1 MTDSSSQLEE
11 SGSLAFL
18 GRSAVLNVL
27 FATEAVASFL
37 LDVVIAAAFGLSVR
51 SDALYAAYALPQK
64 VGRGMFQSLTNSFM
78 GLFAGE
84 ADRQQ
89 AYREAITVI
98 AVLAAPISA
107 VLSLTAAWWLP
118 VTIPGASAETRAAAV
133 PLAAVLAWLL
143 AFLALAETFR
153 AIYYH
158 EGVQWLPTLTRVAG
172 AALSIAVV
180 LVSPSEQRLTLAA
193 WGLTLGAALEA
204 IVGLALMRAV
214 LKVRY
219 VPAWPSAARL
229 RTTLAMVG
237 VPLAGQGVNVGA
249 TLGEQA
255 LASLLPPGSIT
266 AANYARRIINTLE
279 RFVFR
284 GFLITTIRRSAER
297 RRTDV
302 RSDFRQIM
310 LVAIPVAVIM
320 AALPVPLTAVVFG
333 RGQFGSGDVLT
344 LALALQT
351 FAPAVLATAATRI
364 PSGLAYA
371 ERRLRLLFTSAVL
384 SSAVLLVS
392 EAVLIWAGLGLR
404 ALGLSSALANTVSF
418 AWLYATLLRPGR
430 VRVADRRGGF
440 QLAMAGAGAWL
451 GTVALQA
458 LVRGAMGSHAPNLA
472 LLAGGT
478 LGCGVFLVATA
489 YVLGLHE
496 VRRLVGAL
504 RGGAR

>member
-1 MTDSSSQLEE
+1 MADSSSQFEE

-37 LDVVIAAAFGLSVR
+37 LDVVIAAAFGLGVR

-84 ADRQQ
+84 MDRQQ

-98 AVLAAPISA
+98 AVLAAPLSA
-107 VLSLTAAWWLP
+107 ILSLTATWWLP
-118 VTIPGASAETRAAAV
+118 VTIPGASPETRLAAV

-153 AIYYH
+153 AVYYH

-172 AALSIAVV
+172 AALSIVVV
-180 LVSPSEQRLTLAA
+180 LVSPPEQRLTLAA

-204 IVGLALMRAV
+204 IVGLALMRPV

-237 VPLAGQGVNVGA
+237 VPLAGQGVHVVA
-249 TLGEQA
+249 SLGEQA

-284 GFLITTIRRSAER
+284 GFLITTIRRSAGR
-297 RRTDV
+297 QRTDV

-320 AALPVPLTAVVFG
+320 VALPVPLTAVIFG

-344 LALALQT
+344 LALALQM
-351 FAPAVLATAATRI
+351 FAPAVLGEAATRI

-384 SSAVLLVS
+384 SSATLLIS

-404 ALGLSSALANTVSF
+404 ALGLSSALASAMSF

-458 LVRGAMGSHAPNLA
+458 LVRAAMGAHAPNLV

-489 YVLGLHE
+489 YMLGLHE
-496 VRRLVGAL
+496 VRRLVGVL
-504 RGGAR
+504 RGGVR